1 MENQEDLVKNN
12 SSKKN
17 TQLGGQEGVNEG
29 SEGTEV
35 NPSKLNDNT
44 EIDLDRSGVNTDSD
58 NDEKP
63 SPQEHRSSASAG
75 YQGNTPD
82 IDEET
87 YKYGKKH

>member
-1 MENQEDLVKNN
+1 MENQENLSKNDVK
-12 SSKKN
+12 KKN
-17 TQLGGQEGVNEG
+17 TQLGGQEGVGEG

-44 EIDLDRSGVNTDSD
+44 EIDLDRTGVNTDSD
-58 NDEKP
+58 NDEKQG
-63 SPQEHRSSASAG
+63 PQEHRSGASAG